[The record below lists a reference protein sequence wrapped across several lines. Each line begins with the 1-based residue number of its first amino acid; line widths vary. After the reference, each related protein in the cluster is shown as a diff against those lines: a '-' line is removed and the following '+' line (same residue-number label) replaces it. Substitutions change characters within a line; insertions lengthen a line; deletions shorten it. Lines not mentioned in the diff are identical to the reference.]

1 MQTTVRFTP
10 AAAAVIHE
18 RACAERL
25 TVAGFV
31 GNAALA
37 AAQSSDPLCRPDS
50 DPRRPLVEAL
60 DRVAGVLN
68 TAVAAAREADDG
80 PARQAA
86 LAVLP
91 AVAAHTYLALDAVL
105 EAS

>member
-1 MQTTVRFTP
+1 MQATVRFTP
-10 AAAAVIHE
+10 AAIAVIRD
-18 RACAERL
+18 RAIAERL

-37 AAQSSDPLCRPDS
+37 AAQSGDPLGRPDS

-60 DRVAGVLN
+60 DRVADELN
-68 TAVAAAREADDG
+68 TAVAATRAADDG

-91 AVAAHTYLALDAVL
+91 AVAARTYLALDAVL

>member
-10 AAAAVIHE
+10 AAIDVIRE
-18 RACAERL
+18 RAFAERL

-37 AAQSSDPLCRPDS
+37 AAQSSDPLGRPDS

-60 DRVAGVLN
+60 DRVAGELH
-68 TAVAAAREADDG
+68 TAVATVQDAEPG

-86 LAVLP
+86 LAALP
-91 AVAAHTYLALDAVL
+91 AVAVRTYLALDAVL
-105 EAS
+105 ESS